1 MFGEKPIVTR
11 TLTLKPGTL
20 WASVTAQAEH
30 ALRCGALHSI
40 PTKYEF
46 VEHNEIRFLVR
57 ILSNLARKDEAQK
70 KQDKKTATSGKEFN
84 PFLPYEEDL
93 FVADI
98 SDTHLCLLNKY
109 NVVDHHLLII
119 TRAFEEQESWLTRGD
134 FQALW
139 ACLAEIEGLAFYN
152 AGKSAGAS
160 QRHKH
165 LQLVPFPVI
174 PEGTKPPIE
183 PAIASARFQGSVG
196 RIPGFP
202 FLHAVAKLDP
212 SWAKSPLEAAE
223 ATFESYR
230 TLLSAVGLPWDE
242 GNNNRQSGAYNLLAT
257 RQWMLIVPRSQESFA
272 SIPVNSLGFS
282 GTLLVRDN
290 RQMKL
295 LKDCGPMTILKNVA
309 QSR

>member
-1 MFGEKPIVTR
+1 ME
-11 TLTLKPGTL
+11 
-20 WASVTAQAEH
+20 Q
-30 ALRCGALHSI
+30 
-40 PTKYEF
+40 
-46 VEHNEIRFLVR
+46 NEIRFLVR

-70 KQDKKTATSGKEFN
+70 KQEKKTPTSGKEFN

-165 LQLVPFPVI
+165 LQLVPFPLV

-183 PAIASARFQGSVG
+183 PAIASARFQGSV
-196 RIPGFP
+196 RTIPGFH

-242 GNNNRQSGAYNLLAT
+242 GNGNRQSGAYNLLVT
-257 RQWMLIVPRSQESFA
+257 RQWMLIVPRSQDSFA

-282 GTLLVRDN
+282 GTLLVRDDQ
-290 RQMKL
+290 QMKL

>member
-11 TLTLKPGTL
+11 TLTLEPGTL
-20 WASVTAQAEH
+20 WASVTARAEH

-40 PTKYEF
+40 PTEYEF
-46 VEHNEIRFLVR
+46 VEQNEIRFLVR

-119 TRAFEEQESWLTRGD
+119 TRAFEEQESWLNRGD

-152 AGKSAGAS
+152 GGKSAGAS

-165 LQLVPFPVI
+165 LQLVPFPLV

-242 GNNNRQSGAYNLLAT
+242 GNGNKQSGAYNLLAT
-257 RQWMLIVPRSQESFA
+257 RQWMLIVPRSQGSFA